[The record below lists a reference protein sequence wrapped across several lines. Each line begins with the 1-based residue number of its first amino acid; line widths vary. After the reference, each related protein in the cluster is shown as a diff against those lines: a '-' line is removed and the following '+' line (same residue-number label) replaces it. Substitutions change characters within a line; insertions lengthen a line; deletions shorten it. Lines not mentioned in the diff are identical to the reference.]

1 MCTKFQVCTIFSSVF
16 FQKSVMKTGRTHF
29 SKNSADLSFQDISK
43 RLLSDMLIC
52 LRYLE
57 KKIHKDLD
65 DQFSGNV
72 FPLKKHLFVNIMK
85 TR

>member
-1 MCTKFQVCTIFSSVF
+1 MCTKFQVCTIFYSVF

-65 DQFSGNV
+65 DQFSGTVQKLLNQFFAV
-72 FPLKKHLFVNIMK
+72 S
-85 TR
+85 